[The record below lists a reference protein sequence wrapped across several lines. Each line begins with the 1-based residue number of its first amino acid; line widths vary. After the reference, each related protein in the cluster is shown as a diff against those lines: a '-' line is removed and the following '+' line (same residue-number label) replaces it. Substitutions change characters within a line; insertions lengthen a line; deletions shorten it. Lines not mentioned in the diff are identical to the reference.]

1 MSSQDANEQTETVV
15 PRNEHPIDTD
25 IVRAAANDCT
35 VDPTVLNRVLA
46 ACSRLWDPHR
56 DKLRTVLNAFHL
68 HDEHFVFLET
78 TTDPD
83 RIIVIGTS
91 LTPSH
96 VVQRTDLGAM
106 VETETVTP
114 VGIGLA
120 VKVAHAMQAEQLV
133 GYAPENC
140 LVIRDC

>member
-1 MSSQDANEQTETVV
+1 MSSQDANEQIETVA
-15 PRNEHPIDTD
+15 PRNEHPVDTD
-25 IVRAAANDCT
+25 IVCAAADDCT
-35 VDPTVLNRVLA
+35 VAPTVLNRVLA

-56 DKLRTVLNAFHL
+56 DKLRPVLNAL
-68 HDEHFVFLET
+68 HQYDEHFVFIET
-78 TTDPD
+78 TPDPD
-83 RIIVIGTS
+83 RIIVVGTS

-96 VVQRTDLGAM
+96 VIQRIDLE
-106 VETETVTP
+106 VILENETVTP
-114 VGIGLA
+114 VGMGLA

>member
-1 MSSQDANEQTETVV
+1 MSSHDANEQTETVA

-25 IVRAAANDCT
+25 IVRAAADDCT

-56 DKLRTVLNAFHL
+56 DKFRTVLNAFHQYN
-68 HDEHFVFLET
+68 EHFVFIET
-78 TTDPD
+78 TPDPD
-83 RIIVIGTS
+83 RIIVVGTS
-91 LTPSH
+91 LTPSQ
-96 VVQRTDLGAM
+96 VVQRIDLEAM
-106 VETETVTP
+106 LETETVTP
-114 VGIGLA
+114 VGMALA